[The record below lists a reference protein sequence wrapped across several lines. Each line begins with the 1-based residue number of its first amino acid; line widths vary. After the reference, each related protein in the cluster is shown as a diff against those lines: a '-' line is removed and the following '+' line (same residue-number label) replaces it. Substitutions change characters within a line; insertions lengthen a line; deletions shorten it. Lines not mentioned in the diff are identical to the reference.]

1 MRPQAIA
8 PPAIPATTGSPVSR
22 REKLV
27 DCPAARYTAGVSEP
41 NPYQSP
47 VSFDEPSDLDG
58 FYTSKLT
65 ALRYGELWR
74 IANRWHHFAF
84 AALAKTLRWR
94 IPSNT
99 AFKALDPVQ
108 VLDESELPEK
118 ARETLFPVVASCR
131 EQGLQLAFYYTVERR
146 DPNESYAANFV
157 NQSGTSS
164 VMTNWMRVG
173 AGQIVKEQLSC
184 FIQSWL
190 DDGRVLSTSNHRQM
204 LDAPEMFE
212 RVHLPGVSIAE
223 LLRIHT
229 ERLQAISHSRAMS
242 LDRNGLLERLNANK
256 RLIAEFHI
264 RRGFWVPRRDE
275 SVTVSAIT

>member
-1 MRPQAIA
+1 M
-8 PPAIPATTGSPVSR
+8 SR
-22 REKLV
+22 VKKIGGR
-27 DCPAARYTAGVSEP
+27 PAARYTAGVSEP

-47 VSFDEPSDLDG
+47 VSFDQPSELDG

-65 ALRYGELWR
+65 ALRYLELWR

-84 AALAKTLRWR
+84 AAIAKTVRWR

-118 ARETLFPVVASCR
+118 ARETLLPVVASCH

-146 DPNESYAANFV
+146 DPNQGYAANFL
-157 NQSGTSS
+157 NPSGALAAA
-164 VMTNWMRVG
+164 MHWHRIR
-173 AGQIVKEQLSC
+173 AGHIVKEQLSC

-190 DDGRVLSTSNHRQM
+190 DDGRVLSTSNQRHM
-204 LDAPEMFE
+204 LDAPEMVE
-212 RVHLPGVSIAE
+212 RVHVPGASIAD

-229 ERLQAISHSRAMS
+229 ERLQTISPSRVLL
-242 LDRNGLLERLNANK
+242 LDRDRLLERLNANK

-264 RRGFWVPRRDE
+264 RRGFWVPKPAE
-275 SVTVSAIT
+275 TVTVSAIT

>member
-1 MRPQAIA
+1 M
-8 PPAIPATTGSPVSR
+8 
-22 REKLV
+22 

-118 ARETLFPVVASCR
+118 AREKLLPVVESCR
-131 EQGLQLAFYYTVERR
+131 EQGLQLALYYTVERR
-146 DPNESYAANFV
+146 DPNQGYAANFL
-157 NQSGTSS
+157 NPSGTLAAA
-164 VMTNWMRVG
+164 MHWHRIRV
-173 AGQIVKEQLSC
+173 GQIVKEQLSC

-190 DDGRVLSTSNHRQM
+190 DDGRVLSTSNQRRM
-204 LDAPEMFE
+204 LDAPEGFE
-212 RVHLPGVSIAE
+212 RMHVPGASIAE

-229 ERLQAISHSRAMS
+229 ERLQTIPPDRVLS
-242 LDRNGLLERLNANK
+242 LDRNGLLQRVNANK
-256 RLIAEFHI
+256 RLVAEFHI
-264 RRGFWVPRRDE
+264 RRGFWVPKAAE
-275 SVTVSAIT
+275 TVTVSAIT

>member
-1 MRPQAIA
+1 M
-8 PPAIPATTGSPVSR
+8 
-22 REKLV
+22 V
-27 DCPAARYTAGVSEP
+27 DCPAVRYTVGVSEP

-47 VSFDEPSDLDG
+47 VAVDQPSELDG

-84 AALAKTLRWR
+84 AAIAKTLRWPV
-94 IPSNT
+94 PSNT

-118 ARETLFPVVASCR
+118 AREKLLPVVASCH

-146 DPNESYAANFV
+146 DPNESYAAVFL
-157 NQSGTSS
+157 NQSGTIS
-164 VMTNWMRVG
+164 VMTNWLRVRV
-173 AGQIVKEQLSC
+173 GQIVKEQLSC

-190 DDGRVLSTSNHRQM
+190 DDGRVLSTSNQRQM
-204 LDAPEMFE
+204 LDAPERFE
-212 RVHLPGVSIAE
+212 RRHAPGASIAN
-223 LLRIHT
+223 LLRIHA
-229 ERLQAISHSRAMS
+229 ERLQAISPGRVLS
-242 LDRNGLLERLNANK
+242 LDRDRLLERLNANK

-264 RRGFWVPRRDE
+264 RRGFWVPKIVE
-275 SVTVSAIT
+275 AVTVSAIT